1 MHSHIVSF
9 SLRWFAFILLLYRV
23 TRARDGHTVVV
34 CQFVTCV
41 RAHCSRPSCTARA
54 QERTGKILRKSTK
67 PSSHRIKFEQ
77 STWNSIHCL
86 LGQYAEK
93 KILIFTIRTLHAC
106 CVSCV
111 EAQRVNTQM
120 AARKEIQNSF
130 LFLSTKNKIKLHNH
144 RNRSTKNK
152 EAKTISAANARR
164 HHQGQIWF
172 CFIFLLIYIG
182 DCHPFF
188 CSIPKIIAPLLM
200 CWSGQSMLSTKVP
213 SENEAAAANAN
224 CDNNKSRSSQTQ
236 SSEVEKKKVSL
247 KIIGCS
253 HLFLLFQQS
262 CACVVCVPF
271 LVSHRPE
278 KKKTNK
284 KIVTFNDF
292 GMNEDEATAA
302 ADTQLWWKR
311 E

>member
-130 LFLSTKNKIKLHNH
+130 LVFVYQKQNQIAQPQKQKHQKQRGENNQRSKRTTTSSGPNLILFYFSFNLHRRLSPFFLLNPKNH
-144 RNRSTKNK
+144 R
-152 EAKTISAANARR
+152 
-164 HHQGQIWF
+164 
-172 CFIFLLIYIG
+172 L
-182 DCHPFF
+182 
-188 CSIPKIIAPLLM
+188 
-200 CWSGQSMLSTKVP
+200 
-213 SENEAAAANAN
+213 
-224 CDNNKSRSSQTQ
+224 TQ
-236 SSEVEKKKVSL
+236 HISSEAMIRSVDAVHQSAIRKWSSSSKCEL
-247 KIIGCS
+247 R
-253 HLFLLFQQS
+253 QQQKS
-262 CACVVCVPF
+262 
-271 LVSHRPE
+271 
-278 KKKTNK
+278 K
-284 KIVTFNDF
+284 
-292 GMNEDEATAA
+292 
-302 ADTQLWWKR
+302 
-311 E
+311 

>member
-130 LFLSTKNKIKLHNH
+130 LVFVYQKQNQIAQPQKQKHQKQRGENNQRSKRTTTSSGPNLILFYFSFNLHRRLSPFFFLLNPKNH
-144 RNRSTKNK
+144 RLTADVLIRSVD
-152 EAKTISAANARR
+152 AVHQSAIR
-164 HHQGQIWF
+164 
-172 CFIFLLIYIG
+172 
-182 DCHPFF
+182 
-188 CSIPKIIAPLLM
+188 K
-200 CWSGQSMLSTKVP
+200 WSSSSKCELRQQQ
-213 SENEAAAANAN
+213 
-224 CDNNKSRSSQTQ
+224 KS
-236 SSEVEKKKVSL
+236 K
-247 KIIGCS
+247 
-253 HLFLLFQQS
+253 
-262 CACVVCVPF
+262 
-271 LVSHRPE
+271 
-278 KKKTNK
+278 
-284 KIVTFNDF
+284 
-292 GMNEDEATAA
+292 
-302 ADTQLWWKR
+302 
-311 E
+311 